1 MEELLIHVVFGLMVG
16 FCGGYAGIGGAPILI
31 FLYVNLLGYSQHI
44 AQGTVLAMMLG
55 TISIPGIWFM
65 RDRVRDRLKP
75 IIAGT
80 LSYAAISYV
89 GASIA
94 YKFDSADLIVSKTE
108 CPFPA
113 PRLTQKLSFFSSK

>member
-89 GASIA
+89 GGRADTLFSGVYVRDNIPGLIA
-94 YKFDSADLIVSKTE
+94 IALMGGLE
-108 CPFPA
+108 
-113 PRLTQKLSFFSSK
+113 Q